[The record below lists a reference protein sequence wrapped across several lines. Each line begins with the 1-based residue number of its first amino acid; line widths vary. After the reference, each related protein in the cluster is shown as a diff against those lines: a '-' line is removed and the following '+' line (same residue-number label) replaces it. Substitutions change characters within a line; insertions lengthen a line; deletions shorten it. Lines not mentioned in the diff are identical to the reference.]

1 MMRVAR
7 FQLGLALAA
16 AVLPFVFSASAATA
30 ASAKGPFYLVPAPT
44 HECVRVKNCVAVTGP
59 WVVVPPAQPATFL
72 FGCPTRHGFTI
83 GGTDA
88 RASSKSVRVWYDGGL
103 GAASGFPAVNAK
115 GGSVLLFHADSED
128 AKLSWF
134 QPVLGCVS
142 LTPKNKRSTLSAT
155 VLPGTPSAAPLDLR
169 AINVEL
175 FPGARKGL
183 VPSTPARCLRNEKL
197 VGSWTA
203 LAFARTGGPPDLSY
217 ANAVSIK
224 AIRLGNRV
232 QGTVTLLRS
241 MPYQAEVQIG
251 AMCEP
256 VG

>member
-1 MMRVAR
+1 MMRALRFRFGFIVAMAM
-7 FQLGLALAA
+7 LASA
-16 AVLPFVFSASAATA
+16 FSSDAATA
-30 ASAKGPFYLVPAPT
+30 AKGPFYLVPAPT

-59 WVVVPPAQPATFL
+59 WVVVPATQPVSFL

-88 RASSKSVRVWYDGGL
+88 RASSMDVRVWYDGGL
-103 GAASGFPAVNAK
+103 GSASGFPPINAK
-115 GGSVLLFHADSED
+115 GGSVLLFHAASENTR
-128 AKLSWF
+128 LSWF

-142 LTPKNKRSTLSAT
+142 LTPKNKRSTLA
-155 VLPGTPSAAPLDLR
+155 VLPGKPPASPLDLR

-175 FPGARKGL
+175 FPGAAKGL

-197 VGSWTA
+197 VGSWIA
-203 LAFARTGGPPDLSY
+203 LAFARTGGPPDLAY
-217 ANAVSIK
+217 ASAVSYK
-224 AIRLGNRV
+224 AVRLGNRV
-232 QGTVTLLRS
+232 QGTVRLNRS
-241 MPYQAEVQIG
+241 MPYMAEVQIG